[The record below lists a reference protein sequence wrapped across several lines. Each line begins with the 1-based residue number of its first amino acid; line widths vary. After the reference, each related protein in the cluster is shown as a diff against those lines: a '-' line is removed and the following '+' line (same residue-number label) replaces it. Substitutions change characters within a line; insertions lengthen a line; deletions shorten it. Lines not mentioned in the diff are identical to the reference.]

1 MTEELASREL
11 MDEILR
17 LAAERDHRI
26 SPSMFSQRLRPGA
39 ALAVL
44 GNLRRCPLRLTGA
57 ITGIRD
63 AVSEPV
69 VLQHPP
75 EEAAMA
81 DRTCL
86 PPAPSVPLIST
97 FTDVPDGYYATASRS
112 GHNDLDFWKVERPS
126 EGKWAGRT
134 FVRRVIGGK
143 PDANTT
149 NMQARLALL
158 AIRQAGPEAAG
169 LLYATELGLC
179 RRCNRHLTDEESR
192 RLGIGP
198 YCRAK

>member
-1 MTEELASREL
+1 M
-11 MDEILR
+11 R
-17 LAAERDHRI
+17 LVPAGL
-26 SPSMFSQRLRPGA
+26 SS
-39 ALAVL
+39 
-44 GNLRRCPLRLTGA
+44 
-57 ITGIRD
+57 RD
-63 AVSEPV
+63 AISEPV

-75 EEAAMA
+75 EEAVMA

-86 PPAPSVPLIST
+86 PPTPRVPLISS

-112 GHNDLDFWKVERPS
+112 GRNDLDFWKVERPR

-158 AIRQAGPEAAG
+158 AIREAGTKAAA

-179 RRCNRHLTDEESR
+179 SACNRHLTDEESR

-198 YCRAK
+198 VCREK

>member
-1 MTEELASREL
+1 MTEEWASREL

-39 ALAVL
+39 ARAVL
-44 GNLRRCPLRLTGA
+44 GNLRRCPLRLTG
-57 ITGIRD
+57 G
-63 AVSEPV
+63 EPV
-69 VLQHPP
+69 VLQRSP
-75 EEAAMA
+75 EEAGMA

-126 EGKWAGRT
+126 GGKWAGRT

-149 NMQARLALL
+149 NLQARLALL
-158 AIRQAGPEAAG
+158 AIREAGPEAAG

-179 RRCNRHLTDEESR
+179 RRCNRHLTDEVSR